1 MGGTT
6 SRRQWTTRAFNPYRP
21 RLFHTTGPL
30 KGTEIPWFTVT
41 PEEARTGSVLE
52 LRPGKP
58 VDPSVAN
65 DLMIADVC
73 PAILHG
79 SGPRD
84 GRGKLG
90 TYSDAS
96 APF

>member
-1 MGGTT
+1 M
-6 SRRQWTTRAFNPYRP
+6 
-21 RLFHTTGPL
+21 
-30 KGTEIPWFTVT
+30 
-41 PEEARTGSVLE
+41 LE

-58 VDPSVAN
+58 VDPAVAN

-79 SGPRD
+79 SCPRD

-96 APF
+96 TPF